1 MVDTEARKQSI
12 FFDTSSMP
20 FLKKLI
26 WEIGNN
32 NEQIIMCFV
41 YFHSHTFISNN
52 NHLVTSG
59 AATIS
64 YFHDQLICPVEFV
77 IFVWKITLTINL
89 FYKKAAD

>member
-1 MVDTEARKQSI
+1 
-12 FFDTSSMP
+12 
-20 FLKKLI
+20 
-26 WEIGNN
+26 
-32 NEQIIMCFV
+32 MCFV

-77 IFVWKITLTINL
+77 IFV
-89 FYKKAAD
+89 